1 MTAPPMTQVRTRFAP
16 SPTGALHLGNLRVAV
31 FNHLFTRHH
40 QGAFVV
46 RVEDTDV
53 ERNVPGALEDILADL
68 HWAGL
73 HWDEGPDVGGPYGP
87 YRQSERS
94 DNYRGVAERLHGE
107 GKAYPCFCTD
117 EEVEAARDA
126 DRVGSGC
133 PGDCK
138 GLEAARVE
146 ARRARGEPWALRFS
160 IPSDTIDFEDEV
172 RGSIHFDSK
181 DVGDFIILRAD
192 GRATYNFAVVVDD
205 IAMKITHVIRG
216 AGHLSNTP
224 KQAVLFDALGEDRP
238 TFVHLPMVLG
248 ADRKKLSKREGA
260 EGLERL
266 RTEGF
271 HPDGVVNYLSLLGWS
286 PGEDREVLDRDE
298 LVASMDLA
306 RIGASDTV
314 FDPEKLRWMSQQH
327 IARMEDEDLARAVSP
342 FLDLHRYPLS
352 DEELLGA
359 VRAIRTRLTTFSEV
373 NEHLALLFP
382 DEGVLEKG
390 REELL
395 EEPDAFRVLSA
406 VRRHLGELDAWDA
419 ARTAHAVRAGG
430 KDAGARGRT
439 LFHPIRLAVSGERQ
453 GPDLGGILAGLGRD
467 RTLTLLDEALA
478 ALREKG
484 KGAT

>member
-1 MTAPPMTQVRTRFAP
+1 MTQVRTRFAP
-16 SPTGALHLGNLRVAV
+16 SPTGSLHLGNLRVAV
-31 FNHLFTRHH
+31 FNHLFARHH
-40 QGAFVV
+40 EGAFVV

-53 ERNVPGALEDILADL
+53 ERNVPGALEDILDDL

-73 HWDEGPDVGGPYGP
+73 HWDEGPDVGGAYGP

-94 DNYRGVAERLHGE
+94 DSYRRVAQRLHGE

-117 EEVEAARDA
+117 QDVEAAREA
-126 DRVGSGC
+126 DRVDSGC
-133 PGDCK
+133 PGGCQR
-138 GLEAARVE
+138 LEAARAE

-160 IPSDTIDFEDEV
+160 IPDDTIAFEDEV
-172 RGSIHFDSK
+172 RGPIRFDSR

-248 ADRKKLSKREGA
+248 ADRRKLSKREGA

-266 RTEGF
+266 RREGF

-286 PGEDREVLDRDE
+286 PGEDREVLARDE

-327 IARMEDEDLARAVSP
+327 IARMGDEDLARAVSP
-342 FLDLHRYPLS
+342 FVDLDRYPLAE
-352 DEELLGA
+352 EELAGA

-382 DEGVLEKG
+382 DDALLQKG
-390 REELL
+390 RQELL
-395 EEPDAFRVLSA
+395 EEPDAFEVLTA
-406 VRRHLGELDAWDA
+406 VRRHLAELDGWDPARA
-419 ARTAHAVRAGG
+419 AEAVRAGG
-430 KDAGARGRT
+430 KEAGARGRT
-439 LFHPIRLAVSGERQ
+439 LFHPVRLAVSGERQ
-453 GPDLGGILAGLGRD
+453 GPDLGGLLAGLGRD
-467 RTLTLLDEALA
+467 RTLALLDEALVHI
-478 ALREKG
+478 REE
-484 KGAT
+484 GA